1 MMKLSEAVA
10 AFIDEQRVARIATV
24 TPTGAPHIVP
34 ICVARDG
41 DTLVIASESSAGK
54 VLNLRGDPHA
64 VVCFDE
70 YSEDWSRLKQVI
82 VEGRAELIAMGPE
95 FAGGRDLL
103 YDKFEQYETDF
114 PIEEGGTLILRIE
127 ADRVSASGL

>member
-1 MMKLSEAVA
+1 MMRLSDPTA
-10 AFIDEQRVARIATV
+10 AFIDAQRVARMATV
-24 TPTGAPHIVP
+24 TPTGAPHVVP

-41 DTLVIASESSAGK
+41 DVLVIATETSAGK

-70 YSEDWSRLKQVI
+70 YDEDWSKLRQVI
-82 VEGRAELIAMGPE
+82 VEGRAELFASGPE
-95 FAGGRDLL
+95 FVRGRELM
-103 YDKFEQYETDF
+103 YEKFEQYETDF

-127 ADRVSASGL
+127 ADRVTTSGL

>member
-1 MMKLSEAVA
+1 MKLSELVA
-10 AFIDEQRVARIATV
+10 AFIDAQRVARIATV
-24 TPTGAPHIVP
+24 TPSGAPHVVP
-34 ICVARDG
+34 VCVVRDG

-70 YSEDWSRLKQVI
+70 YSEDWSQLKQAI
-82 VEGRAELIAMGPE
+82 VEGRAELIAVGPE
-95 FAGGRDLL
+95 FVRGRELM
-103 YDKFEQYETDF
+103 YEKFEQYETDF
-114 PIEEGGTLILRIE
+114 PIQEGGTLILRIE